1 MGLTY
6 VSRRMLS
13 MTNDTELELNT
24 KELEPKYKG
33 NTSFSL
39 TLTLKVGEGLLK
51 SAGQGWSY
59 D

>member
-1 MGLTY
+1 
-6 VSRRMLS
+6 
-13 MTNDTELELNT
+13 MTNDTELEL
-24 KELEPKYKG
+24 KQPKYKG

-39 TLTLKVGEGLLK
+39 TLKLKVGEGLLK